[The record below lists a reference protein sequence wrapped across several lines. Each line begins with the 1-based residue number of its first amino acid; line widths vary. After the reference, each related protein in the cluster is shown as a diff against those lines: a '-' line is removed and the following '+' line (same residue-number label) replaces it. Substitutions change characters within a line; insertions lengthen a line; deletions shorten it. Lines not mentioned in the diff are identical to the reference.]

1 MMYDKIKIL
10 LNNPTY
16 RYIVIGGIGLV
27 ICLCLG
33 YIFYQPSGTDYQRA
47 RESVE
52 RIEKQQRES
61 LETNRSIQRSIDRSA
76 DYSREAATRIE
87 RSSQYNQQIG
97 ERINASQ
104 TSINEARNCLVRNA
118 ELFDRVERAN
128 RQRQENNQTLTNATQ
143 PIPNT
148 GSGCDNRSSN
158 SSMTER

>member
-1 MMYDKIKIL
+1 MYDKIKIL
-10 LNNPTY
+10 LNHPTY
-16 RYIVIGGIGLV
+16 RYIIIGGIGLV

-61 LETNRSIQRSIDRSA
+61 VELNRSIQRSIDRST

-104 TSINEARNCLVRNA
+104 TSINEARGYLKRNA
-118 ELFDRVERAN
+118 ELFDRIERSN
-128 RQRQENNQTLTNATQ
+128 RERQENNQEITDATQ

-148 GSGCDNRSSN
+148 GSGRDNRSSN